1 MPEKFFEHFKK
12 EIKETRKAFKEKM
25 VTFILAGFGLV
36 ASLAWNEAIKSLV
49 DTLLPKKT
57 SALIGKFVYAILITF
72 VVVFISRYL
81 EKISTKE

>member
-1 MPEKFFEHFKK
+1 MPENIVEHLKK
-12 EIKETRKAFKEKM
+12 EVKETKKAFKEKM

-49 DTLLPKKT
+49 DTLLPQKT
-57 SALIGKFVYAILITF
+57 SALVGKFVYAILITF

>member
-1 MPEKFFEHFKK
+1 MPEKILEHFKK
-12 EIKETRKAFKEKM
+12 EVKETRKAFKEKM

-36 ASLAWNEAIKSLV
+36 ASLAWNEAIKSFV
-49 DTLLPKKT
+49 DTLLPQKT

-72 VVVFISRYL
+72 VVVLISRYL

>member
-1 MPEKFFEHFKK
+1 MPEKIVEHLKK
-12 EIKETRKAFKEKM
+12 EVEETRTAFKEKM

-57 SALIGKFVYAILITF
+57 SALIGKFIYAILITF

>member
-1 MPEKFFEHFKK
+1 MQEKIVEHLKK
-12 EIKETRKAFKEKM
+12 EVKETKKAFKEKM

-49 DTLLPKKT
+49 DTLLPQKT

-72 VVVFISRYL
+72 IVVLLSRYL

>member
-1 MPEKFFEHFKK
+1 MPEKIVEHLKK
-12 EIKETRKAFKEKM
+12 EVEETRKAFKEKM

-49 DTLLPKKT
+49 DTLLPQKT

>member
-1 MPEKFFEHFKK
+1 MPEKIVEHFKK
-12 EIKETRKAFKEKM
+12 EVKETKKAFKEKM

-49 DTLLPKKT
+49 DTLFPKKT
-57 SALIGKFVYAILITF
+57 SALFGKFIYAILITF
-72 VVVFISRYL
+72 VVVLISRYL